1 MDLKWDKTP
10 LLITVALSSSSYCH
24 QKRKNQ
30 DGERRTNHRGCL
42 IWIVLYLPQLAELV
56 FSGVFAMSAG
66 ESGFLSPPDASSR
79 FLHAVLKR
87 PGTFSS
93 CCLLLSW
100 TWYAFCHLTPLGEIH
115 GGPFPSES
123 PTSGW
128 NVAPCTPPALQR
140 AIKGWDGNYCLGSQN
155 KHFHAGSYFRK
166 SCSLSV
172 EELPRCAFMKRN
184 DHLKSVGLLLQVFSC
199 EHLGCAA
206 YWFLPSS
213 C

>member
-1 MDLKWDKTP
+1 MISLFLSRTRSILPCDAVRTCKITNTLKWSSECRNPFVLLVLDSQWVLQIVSVMDLKWDKTP

-24 QKRKNQ
+24 QKCKNQ

-79 FLHAVLKR
+79 FLHAVLKC

-100 TWYAFCHLTPLGEIH
+100 TWYAFCHLTSLGEIH
-115 GGPFPSES
+115 RGPFPSES
-123 PTSGW
+123 PTSRW
-128 NVAPCTPPALQR
+128 NVAPCAPPALQR
-140 AIKGWDGNYCLGSQN
+140 A
-155 KHFHAGSYFRK
+155 RK
-166 SCSLSV
+166 RMRQEL
-172 EELPRCAFMKRN
+172 LPRI
-184 DHLKSVGLLLQVFSC
+184 S
-199 EHLGCAA
+199 E
-206 YWFLPSS
+206 
-213 C
+213 